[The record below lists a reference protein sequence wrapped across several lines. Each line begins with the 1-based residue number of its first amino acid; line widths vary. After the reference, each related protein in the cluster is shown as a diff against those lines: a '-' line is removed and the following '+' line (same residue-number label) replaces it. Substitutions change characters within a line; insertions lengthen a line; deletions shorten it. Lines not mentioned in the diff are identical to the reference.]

1 MFCIYNPRMNPT
13 LTLKLL
19 SIKMSN
25 HMNESNEEEF
35 DMNLNNLESS
45 LGVINNQAKLING
58 EIVEQNDL
66 ITNFDFTIDNLK
78 YKISKGYDKMKKLS
92 SDTNS

>member
-1 MFCIYNPRMNPT
+1 
-13 LTLKLL
+13 
-19 SIKMSN
+19 
-25 HMNESNEEEF
+25 MNESNEEEF

-78 YKISKGYDKMKKLS
+78 YEFNGKSVFKR
-92 SDTNS
+92 T

>member
-1 MFCIYNPRMNPT
+1 MFCIYNPRMNLT

>member
-1 MFCIYNPRMNPT
+1 
-13 LTLKLL
+13 
-19 SIKMSN
+19 
-25 HMNESNEEEF
+25 MNESNEEEF